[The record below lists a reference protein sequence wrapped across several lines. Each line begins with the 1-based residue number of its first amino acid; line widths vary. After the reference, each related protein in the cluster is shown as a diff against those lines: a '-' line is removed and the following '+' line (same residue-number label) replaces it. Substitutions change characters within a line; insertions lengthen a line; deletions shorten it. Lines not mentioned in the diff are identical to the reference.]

1 MEGAPPRP
9 RIVTPAGLV
18 ELHRQQD
25 PRRRGASARGPD
37 MTADP
42 RTARSPDANHRAAK
56 EKGSPGDLG
65 VFHHHSSA
73 MRLSTCRSATVEL
86 CEVASRLVLYDEWC

>member
-25 PRRRGASARGPD
+25 PRPRAAAARGPD
-37 MTADP
+37 MMAEP
-42 RTARSPDANHRAAK
+42 QTAREPDARQRAAI
-56 EKGSPGDLG
+56 ERSSQGDVG
-65 VFHHHSSA
+65 VFHHA
-73 MRLSTCRSATVEL
+73 CTDPTQLSVQNDLFKL
-86 CEVASRLVLYDEWC
+86 CIIASQIYVV